1 MLVKE
6 KFRVKGSL
14 GDIWQF
20 MMDPERIGSC
30 IPGCEKIEP
39 LGEDSYRSTF
49 KIKLPIFSITAT
61 STTTITET
69 DPPHHLKS
77 ITDGKYDLGGG
88 TFHQEMVLDMKEV
101 DGGEVEVSY
110 SAETTLQG
118 GLAGFSE
125 DLMSKM
131 AHGVAEQF
139 AKNIRA
145 RIEGTE
151 EGSAVDDE

>member
-14 GDIWQF
+14 QDVWQF
-20 MMDPERIGSC
+20 MLDPERIGSC
-30 IPGCEKIEP
+30 VPGCEKIET
-39 LGEDSYRSTF
+39 LGEGSYQSTIR
-49 KIKLPIFSITAT
+49 IKLPIFSITAT

-88 TFHQEMVLDMKEV
+88 TFHQEMVLDMEEI

-110 SAETTLQG
+110 SAETTLEG
-118 GLAGFSE
+118 GLSGFSE
-125 DLMSKM
+125 DLMGTM

-139 AKNIRA
+139 AKNIQTK
-145 RIEGTE
+145 IEGRE
-151 EGSAVDDE
+151 EG

>member
-14 GDIWQF
+14 EDVWQF
-20 MMDPERIGSC
+20 MMDPEKIGSC

-39 LGEDSYRSTF
+39 LGEDSYRSTL

-69 DPPHHLKS
+69 NPPHHLKS
-77 ITDGKYDLGGG
+77 VTDGKYNLGGG
-88 TFHQEMVLDMKEV
+88 TFHQQMVLDMKET

-110 SAETTLQG
+110 TAETTLEG

-125 DLMSKM
+125 DLMGTM

-139 AKNIRA
+139 ARNIQA
-145 RIEGTE
+145 KIEGTE
-151 EGSAVDDE
+151 EG

>member
-14 GDIWQF
+14 QDVWQF
-20 MMDPERIGSC
+20 MLDPERIGSC
-30 IPGCEKIEP
+30 VPGCKKVEP
-39 LGEDSYRSTF
+39 LGDNTYRSTIQ
-49 KIKLPIFSITAT
+49 IKLPIFSITAT

-77 ITDGKYDLGGG
+77 ITDGNYDLGGG
-88 TFHQEMVLDMKEV
+88 TFHQEMVLDMEEV
-101 DGGEVEVSY
+101 EGGEVEVSY
-110 SAETTLQG
+110 SAETTLEG
-118 GLAGFSE
+118 GLSGFSE
-125 DLMSKM
+125 DLMGKM

-139 AKNIRA
+139 AKNIQA

-151 EGSAVDDE
+151 EG